1 MRRAFMPVLKNKVPL
16 VVGDAVLGQDRLG
29 LGMGLA
35 LLFGE
40 FRHDFNPSCSKWR
53 AAREA
58 RPCEIYSAASVN
70 SPASSGP

>member
-1 MRRAFMPVLKNKVPL
+1 MRRALVPVLKNKVPL

-40 FRHDFNPSCSKWR
+40 FRHSCNPSRSKWR
-53 AAREA
+53 AAR
-58 RPCEIYSAASVN
+58 
-70 SPASSGP
+70 